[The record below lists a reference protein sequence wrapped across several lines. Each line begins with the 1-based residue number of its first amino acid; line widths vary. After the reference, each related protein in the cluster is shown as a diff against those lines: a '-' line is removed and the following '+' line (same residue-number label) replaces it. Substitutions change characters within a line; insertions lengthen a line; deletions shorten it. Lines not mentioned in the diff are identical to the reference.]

1 MEDVARTAAVSTAT
15 VSRVLNTPE
24 LVAPETL
31 ERVHK
36 AIAQLG
42 YRPNVFAQGLTTRKS
57 YLLGILLPDIHGE
70 FYSELIRGA
79 DAEARRL
86 GYSLLVGSEGLAG
99 DGGGKLPL
107 FSSNIIGFIA
117 GLAVMITEPNE
128 QLWAQAHGAGL
139 PLVVIDETLH
149 GNGVDRVLVDN
160 RAGTLEAMNH
170 LLSPAFGGAEKPI
183 APERCYFLG
192 GPKENF
198 DTAARAKVFIE
209 ALAARGRKATADQ
222 VRYGEYSVEWGQ
234 RAGEELFGERARG
247 AGGRKGEGEKG
258 GKGERFSGPIGVL
271 AANDEIAFGLLQVAK
286 DLGVGVPSEL
296 RLIGFDDTRLASL
309 VRPQL
314 SSVRVPM
321 AEVGA
326 AAVRMLAERV
336 QEPKRSTTTMTL
348 PTRLVV
354 RGTSG

>member
-1 MEDVARTAAVSTAT
+1 MEDVARSAAVSTAT
-15 VSRVLNTPE
+15 VSRVLNTPD

-31 ERVHK
+31 DRVHK
-36 AIAQLG
+36 AIAKLG
-42 YRPNVFAQGLTTRKS
+42 YRPNVFAQGLTTKKS
-57 YLLGILLPDIHGE
+57 HLLGILLPDIHGE
-70 FYSELIRGA
+70 FYSELLRGA

-86 GYSLLVGSEGLAG
+86 GYSLLVGSEGHAA
-99 DGGGKLPL
+99 DGHGKVPL

-128 QLWAQAHGAGL
+128 ALWSQAHGAGL

-160 RAGTLEAMNH
+160 RAGTLEAMNN
-170 LLSPAFGGAEKPI
+170 LLANT
-183 APERCYFLG
+183 APEHCYFLG
-192 GPKENF
+192 GPKTNF

-209 ALAARGRKATADQ
+209 ALAARGRKASADQ
-222 VRYGEYSVEWGQ
+222 VRFGEYSVEWGQ
-234 RAGEELFGERARG
+234 RAGEELFEHRAR
-247 AGGRKGEGEKG
+247 KH
-258 GKGERFSGPIGVL
+258 PIGVL
-271 AANDEIAFGLLQVAK
+271 AANDEIAFGLLQAAK
-286 DLGVGVPSEL
+286 DRAVGVPSEL

-336 QEPKRSTTTMTL
+336 QDPRRSTTTTTL

>member
-31 ERVHK
+31 DRVHK

-57 YLLGILLPDIHGE
+57 HLLGILLPDIHGE

-99 DGGGKLPL
+99 DGAGKLPL
-107 FSSNIIGFIA
+107 FSSNIFGFIA

-160 RAGTLEAMNH
+160 RAGTLEAMH
-170 LLSPAFGGAEKPI
+170 VLLANT

-198 DTAARAKVFIE
+198 DTAARAKVFVE

-234 RAGEELFGERARG
+234 RAGEELFGERGRG
-247 AGGRKGEGEKG
+247 TGGRKGEGEKG
-258 GKGERFSGPIGVL
+258 GRSERSSGPIGVL

-286 DLGVGVPSEL
+286 DLAVGVPSEL

-336 QEPKRSTTTMTL
+336 QEPKRSTTTTTL